1 MLLSRRDLACWR
13 EVPGRRHHP
22 VMIVLVVA
30 LRRPATLAVVASA
43 MACASNPPSPAPVS
57 TTVPGPPATAQPAR
71 RQPNEVR
78 WVRSSAEYRAIALQ
92 LYRTAGVRVA
102 ELSRGRATGSWAVV
116 LDADETVLDNSEY
129 QRRRAALDSGYT
141 EATWSSWVRE
151 RAATAVPGAVE
162 FLRGVRGAGGR
173 VAIVTNRADSLCAPT
188 RENLRGVG
196 IDADLV
202 LCQPSGESDKNP
214 RFGRIENGTAAPNVP
229 PLAVVAWVGDN
240 IQDFP
245 QLRQTARDDAAALAM
260 FGDRYFIL
268 PNPMY
273 GSWERLPERQ

>member
-1 MLLSRRDLACWR
+1 MLLA
-13 EVPGRRHHP
+13 PGSGSSP
-22 VMIVLVVA
+22 SSGMIVLAPA
-30 LRRPATLAVVASA
+30 LRRSATLVGLLAAVVA
-43 MACASNPPSPAPVS
+43 CASAPALPAPVS
-57 TTVPGPPATAQPAR
+57 PTVPGLPASAQPVR
-71 RQPNEVR
+71 RQPNDIR

-92 LYRTAGVRVA
+92 VYRTAGVRVA
-102 ELSRGRATGSWAVV
+102 EMSRGRAAGSWAVI

-141 EATWSSWVRE
+141 EPTWSAWVRE
-151 RAATAVPGAVE
+151 RAAIAVPGAVE
-162 FLRGVRGAGGR
+162 FIRGVRGAGGR

-196 IDADLV
+196 VDADIV

-245 QLRQTARDDAAALAM
+245 GLRQTARDEAAALAM

-273 GSWERLPERQ
+273 GSWERLPERDQ